1 MDVAYEVHKKIQEA
15 IQMLDIYH
23 LSSAVRSSTWGPNI
37 KKGLVELH
45 EKLHELAAEEGKIEP
60 GI

>member
-45 EKLHELAAEEGKIEP
+45 EKLHELAAEKG
-60 GI
+60 